1 MNAHRLRAPFGDG
14 ALLADPPLGAVGA
27 HLAENLDRLSRW
39 DHDFQGR
46 RVRWL
51 RPLARRQALEKAR
64 GYLGRSGLDV
74 PILPDASAP
83 LVIAG
88 HQPELYH
95 PGVWVKNFATA
106 AIAQARGG
114 AGLNLIVDNDL
125 AKLPAIRVPRLH
137 DGGIQIQHVAYD
149 EWGGD
154 VPYEDLDVRNES
166 FFATFDDRVRRMLAG
181 AVADPM
187 IEDYWPLVLRHRE
200 GDPRLGLRLA
210 RARRELEA
218 SWGVRNFEVPL
229 GDLCENE
236 AFLWFVAHLL
246 AQLPRFQKV
255 HNDALSRYR
264 ALYGIRS
271 KNHPVAA
278 LRREGDWREAPFWI
292 WRAEAPRRRSLWVRQ
307 LARTMELR
315 IGSDGEPLMDLPLAP
330 DREACCAVERLLTLP
345 ARRIRLRTRAL
356 TTTMFARLLLGDLF
370 LHGIGGAKYDELGD
384 EIVREFFGIEPP
396 DFLTLSIT
404 LWLDLGIDRSAT
416 PERLHAVEHALR
428 DLTFNPDR
436 HLPDPEAPEARAWVE
451 VKRHAIA
458 GPAGTRR
465 ERRARHDTIRRCNEA
480 LQSLV
485 LGRRECLD
493 RVRAQILAGMR
504 RNAVARNREYAFVL
518 HSRLRLREAMARVQ
532 GG

>member
-1 MNAHRLRAPFGDG
+1 MTSRGVVSGGF
-14 ALLADPPLGAVGA
+14 ALWPG
-27 HLAENLDRLSRW
+27 
-39 DHDFQGR
+39 GR
-46 RVRWL
+46 RW
-51 RPLARRQALEKAR
+51 RRHATTSAAPALT
-64 GYLGRSGLDV
+64 SQT
-74 PILPDASAP
+74 LPDASAP

-114 AGLNLIVDNDL
+114 VGLNLIVDNDL
-125 AKLPAIRVPRLH
+125 AKFPAIRVPRLH
-137 DGGIQIQHVAYD
+137 DGGIHIQRVAYD

-218 SWGVRNFEVPL
+218 SWGVRNFEIPV

-236 AFLWFVAHLL
+236 AFLWFVSHLL

-278 LRREGDWREAPFWI
+278 LRRQGDWREAPFWV
-292 WRAEAPRRRSLWVRQ
+292 WRAEAPRRRPLWVRQ

-315 IGSDGEPLMDLPLAP
+315 IGGDGEPLMEIPLEP
-330 DREACCAVERLLTLP
+330 DREGCCAVEQLLTLP

-370 LHGIGGAKYDELGD
+370 FHGIGGAKYDELGD

-404 LWLDLGIDRSAT
+404 LWLDLGID
-416 PERLHAVEHALR
+416 PG
-428 DLTFNPDR
+428 
-436 HLPDPEAPEARAWVE
+436 DPRAAPCGGARAAGPDVQSRPPLARSRGTGGPR
-451 VKRHAIA
+451 VGRGQATCDRRAGRHAS
-458 GPAGTRR
+458 
-465 ERRARHDTIRRCNEA
+465 RAASASRHDPA
-480 LQSLV
+480 LQ
-485 LGRRECLD
+485 
-493 RVRAQILAGMR
+493 
-504 RNAVARNREYAFVL
+504 
-518 HSRLRLREAMARVQ
+518 
-532 GG
+532 

>member
-27 HLAENLDRLSRW
+27 HLAKNLDRLSRW

-74 PILPDASAP
+74 PLLPDASAP

-166 FFATFDDRVRRMLAG
+166 FFATFDDRVRRTLAG

-187 IEDYWPLVLRHRE
+187 IEDYWPRVLRHRE

-278 LRREGDWREAPFWI
+278 LRR
-292 WRAEAPRRRSLWVRQ
+292 
-307 LARTMELR
+307 
-315 IGSDGEPLMDLPLAP
+315 
-330 DREACCAVERLLTLP
+330 
-345 ARRIRLRTRAL
+345 
-356 TTTMFARLLLGDLF
+356 
-370 LHGIGGAKYDELGD
+370 
-384 EIVREFFGIEPP
+384 
-396 DFLTLSIT
+396 
-404 LWLDLGIDRSAT
+404 
-416 PERLHAVEHALR
+416 
-428 DLTFNPDR
+428 
-436 HLPDPEAPEARAWVE
+436 
-451 VKRHAIA
+451 
-458 GPAGTRR
+458 
-465 ERRARHDTIRRCNEA
+465 
-480 LQSLV
+480 
-485 LGRRECLD
+485 
-493 RVRAQILAGMR
+493 
-504 RNAVARNREYAFVL
+504 
-518 HSRLRLREAMARVQ
+518 
-532 GG
+532 